1 MGPSFGGRQ
10 EDLKRVRILM
20 SIPVSFHWARSTF
33 WWTDSQAPQDR
44 KVSGWVLL
52 GDKLRCDQIR
62 VNGSNECPG
71 RSMTFCL
78 LFNHLSILIVQ
89 IIKHGH
95 PRNLSLQRLIYC
107 SKHFASKEGRE
118 KVKSDVVC
126 SCFTASFL
134 SFSSS
139 SPSPSSSRP
148 CSSCSPPLLP
158 LLLLFSIVPNN
169 VLFPNLKSR
178 HYPQPEKTERL
189 IISETNV
196 YHTFLVDLVISL
208 AINVSLLVL
217 SLDIGRRLSF
227 LG

>member
-1 MGPSFGGRQ
+1 
-10 EDLKRVRILM
+10 
-20 SIPVSFHWARSTF
+20 
-33 WWTDSQAPQDR
+33 
-44 KVSGWVLL
+44 
-52 GDKLRCDQIR
+52 
-62 VNGSNECPG
+62 
-71 RSMTFCL
+71 MTFCL
-78 LFNHLSILIVQ
+78 LFNHLPILTVQ

-126 SCFTASFL
+126 SCFTVPFL
-134 SFSSS
+134 SF
-139 SPSPSSSRP
+139 PFPLP
-148 CSSCSPPLLP
+148 LPLLLLLILLLVLVLLVPPLHP
-158 LLLLFSIVPNN
+158 LLLLFSTVPNN

-217 SLDIGRRLSF
+217 SLHIGRRLSF